1 MGNYS
6 VCFNVLGNDEFEQCF
21 NVVLSEP
28 EKLSVF
34 DSLSINGEFV
44 RFELSGSDSFVVT
57 HNYDTKIYETNSI
70 IVPLHKGINTF
81 SISTGLEC
89 QGEFHKNFF
98 NSEEIFIYPNPVDD
112 HINIYVNGNDE
123 QVRLVI
129 RDMTGS
135 IYLNEIKNINQQ
147 RLISLNI
154 HDFSSGIYFIEISGL
169 TVKQFSK
176 ILKNE

>member
-1 MGNYS
+1 M
-6 VCFNVLGNDEFEQCF
+6 FQCSF
-21 NVVLSEP
+21 KEP

-81 SISTGLEC
+81 SISTGLEVKESSTSFSIVKRYLFI
-89 QGEFHKNFF
+89 QIPLMIIL
-98 NSEEIFIYPNPVDD
+98 IFSKWRR
-112 HINIYVNGNDE
+112 
-123 QVRLVI
+123 VRLVI

-147 RLISLNI
+147 RLVSLNV

-169 TVKQFSK
+169 QLNNFQKF
-176 ILKNE
+176 